1 MNASCEAV
9 LAAAACSLGLLLSKA
24 ALAYSPWPH
33 PILYFDFGSSELT
46 VKAHTAIDGFIH
58 EEIYAK
64 ELTGSGWPVVLK
76 CHADRAGSERFNLAL
91 AERRCRV
98 VRDALVAA
106 GFPETMIDLSPL
118 GETDPLIPTADG
130 VREIENRV
138 VEIAPRNGV

>member
-1 MNASCEAV
+1 
-9 LAAAACSLGLLLSKA
+9 
-24 ALAYSPWPH
+24 
-33 PILYFDFGSSELT
+33 
-46 VKAHTAIDGFIH
+46 
-58 EEIYAK
+58 
-64 ELTGSGWPVVLK
+64 
-76 CHADRAGSERFNLAL
+76 
-91 AERRCRV
+91 V